1 MSREKTRLFCPGTSD
16 LNGTGKG
23 LIGMCLWGKRV
34 LTIMKARTSADMDRN
49 QANSKKILLFLS
61 EDNLATTQ

>member
-23 LIGMCLWGKRV
+23 LIVEKKRSSDIYID
-34 LTIMKARTSADMDRN
+34 LGEERREE
-49 QANSKKILLFLS
+49 QL
-61 EDNLATTQ
+61 EERHER

>member
-23 LIGMCLWGKRV
+23 LKSD
-34 LTIMKARTSADMDRN
+34 KSN
-49 QANSKKILLFLS
+49 EYNKILAKIRQQYWTLYVKIY
-61 EDNLATTQ
+61 TTVLHAYSILH